1 MRKRLP
7 GYRTIRENWQLVYQF
22 YWDSGYPRPEINVA
36 QVFQQDGVYV
46 VLERP
51 CAKAQGPYSSLS
63 EALEV
68 HEFLY
73 VNGLTVEV
81 VCREMDAKQL
91 SKLLICYEPVGFKL
105 KINGEQFQLTPARI
119 FGRSRKLS
127 TSNGEVSLDSRSVNT
142 ESELPSAVNALG

>member
-7 GYRTIRENWQLVYQF
+7 GYRTIRESWQLVYQF

-68 HEFLY
+68 HGFLC
-73 VNGLTVEV
+73 VNGITVEI
-81 VCREMDAKQL
+81 VCTVMDAKQL
-91 SKLLICYEPVGFKL
+91 SKLLYCDESVGFKL

-127 TSNGEVSLDSRSVNT
+127 ASNGEGSLDSKSVNA